1 MGLEEMIKKC
11 QVLKDGFPSIHFD
24 FDFEAGWG
32 IRTREKTTEHAYMR
46 WEEVASSRDALC
58 TT

>member
-1 MGLEEMIKKC
+1 MNF
-11 QVLKDGFPSIHFD
+11 DFD

-46 WEEVASSRDALC
+46 WEEVASCRDALC